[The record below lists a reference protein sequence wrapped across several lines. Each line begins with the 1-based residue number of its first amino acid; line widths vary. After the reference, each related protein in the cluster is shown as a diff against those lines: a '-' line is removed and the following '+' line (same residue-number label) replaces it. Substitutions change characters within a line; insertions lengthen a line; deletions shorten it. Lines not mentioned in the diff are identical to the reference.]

1 MNKIVRNME
10 TNIVASFSS
19 LNSNIIP
26 NTWFLKWLTANKDIV
41 KSINTVL
48 KLFSIISKHYILQRN
63 GKNMKILLQFCGT
76 FVQGIS
82 IEMGQRNKVECF
94 HWFSLGL
101 HVGLQKDFLQ

>member
-19 LNSNIIP
+19 LNNNIIP

-48 KLFSIISKHYILQRN
+48 KLFSNNYFKA
-63 GKNMKILLQFCGT
+63 
-76 FVQGIS
+76 
-82 IEMGQRNKVECF
+82 
-94 HWFSLGL
+94 L
-101 HVGLQKDFLQ
+101 HTTKKW